1 MDEVAW
7 HRAPPSNLPTLVT
20 ALSGWID
27 AGEAA
32 TDAMRFLVRHL
43 AAVPLAAIDPEDF
56 GDLPQ
61 LRLVVRLTAAG
72 ERTIRWPRI
81 AFWTW
86 PSPSG
91 GGRGNHG
98 GKHRNTGEKKPGKRG
113 EGESNE

>member
-7 HRAPPSNLPTLVT
+7 HRAPPSTLPTLVT

-43 AAVPLAAIDPEDF
+43 AAVPLAAIDPEDCC
-56 GDLPQ
+56 DWPQ

-72 ERTIRWPRI
+72 ERTIRWPRVR
-81 AFWTW
+81 
-86 PSPSG
+86 SG
-91 GGRGNHG
+91 PGRRPRAAAVAIIG
-98 GKHRNTGEKKPGKRG
+98 GKERKTR
-113 EGESNE
+113 EG